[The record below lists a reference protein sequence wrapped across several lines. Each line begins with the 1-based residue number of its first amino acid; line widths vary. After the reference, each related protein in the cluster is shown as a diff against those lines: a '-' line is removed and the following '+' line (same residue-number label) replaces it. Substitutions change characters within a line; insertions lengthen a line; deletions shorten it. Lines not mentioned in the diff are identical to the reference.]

1 MKDSLLKL
9 TVRLYDSR
17 IIDLLDEVWKDN
29 CKFYTTQNAFI
40 GDVLQRGLEAI
51 QSEQANIKD
60 MMKSGKIFDEMKRLT
75 SMLDRF
81 VNVGYNHYKES
92 YVVGKENQTLISRL
106 YDIIFRIV
114 KDKGISIDNYNLGIY
129 DDLPEHFEEVTER
142 LIKEFEDRGNT

>member
-1 MKDSLLKL
+1 
-9 TVRLYDSR
+9 
-17 IIDLLDEVWKDN
+17 
-29 CKFYTTQNAFI
+29 
-40 GDVLQRGLEAI
+40 
-51 QSEQANIKD
+51 
-60 MMKSGKIFDEMKRLT
+60 
-75 SMLDRF
+75 MLDRF
-81 VNVGYNHYKES
+81 VDVGYNHYKES